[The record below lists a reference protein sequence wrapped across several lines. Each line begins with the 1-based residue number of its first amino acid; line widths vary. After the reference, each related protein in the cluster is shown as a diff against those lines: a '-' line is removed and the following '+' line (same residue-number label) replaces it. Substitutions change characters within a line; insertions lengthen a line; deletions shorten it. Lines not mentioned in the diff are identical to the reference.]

1 MDREQVEGYFERQAA
16 TMAIVDRF
24 VAEGAEQGI
33 NISEECRARVLE
45 SAVTRFGSEGGL
57 VCFFSFFF
65 AYIDGGRAVL
75 L

>member
-24 VAEGAEQGI
+24 VAQGAEQEI

-45 SAVTRFGSEGGL
+45 SCVTRFDS
-57 VCFFSFFF
+57 
-65 AYIDGGRAVL
+65 DGGKRVG
-75 L
+75 